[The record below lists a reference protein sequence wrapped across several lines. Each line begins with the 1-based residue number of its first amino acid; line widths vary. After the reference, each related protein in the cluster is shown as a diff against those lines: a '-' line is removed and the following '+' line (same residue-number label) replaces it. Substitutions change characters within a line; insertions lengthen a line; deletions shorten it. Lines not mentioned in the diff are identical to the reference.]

1 MSIDPIYYAVST
13 TELSASGV
21 TAEVSLFI
29 PEGTAAVNGLV
40 CFTGTAQGLEPG
52 LEADATK
59 GGLGTNCIDANGCG
73 VHIHDGSGCTDTE
86 EQGT

>member
-1 MSIDPIYYAVST
+1 MSIDPLYYSVST
-13 TELSASGV
+13 TGLGLSDV

-29 PEGTAAVNGLV
+29 PQGTAAVSGLV

-52 LEADATK
+52 LAAIEEK
-59 GGLGTNCIDANGCG
+59 GGLGSDCDETNGCG
-73 VHIHDGSGCTDTE
+73 VHIHDGTGCTDAE